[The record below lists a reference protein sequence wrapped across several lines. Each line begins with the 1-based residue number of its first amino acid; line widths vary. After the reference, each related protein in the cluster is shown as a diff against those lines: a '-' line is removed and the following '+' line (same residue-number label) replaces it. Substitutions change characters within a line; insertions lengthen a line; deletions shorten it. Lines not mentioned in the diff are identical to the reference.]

1 MNVRFIFQE
10 DMYIF
15 PLIHWKHIKLAMK
28 RLNIVLILM
37 SRIDLMKV
45 MTEERYLR

>member
-1 MNVRFIFQE
+1 
-10 DMYIF
+10 MYIF

-28 RLNIVLILM
+28 MLNIVLILM

-45 MTEERYLR
+45 ITEERYLR